1 MPSVHTDLLSPS
13 RSARTA
19 ASETARTAAA
29 VQLSLV
35 VPCYNEEEVLRLTL
49 PRLLG
54 LLSELHAR
62 GLVTPESSIVFVD
75 DGSRDATWRLI
86 EEAHEADPRV
96 HGIKLTCNRGH
107 QNALL
112 AGLMCSSAEVTV
124 SLDADL
130 QDDPTA
136 IARMLDAHRGGAD
149 IVFGVRA
156 RRDTDTWFKR
166 TSARAYYGLLRRL
179 GVHIVP
185 GHADFRLMSR
195 RSLEA
200 LRDFREVNLFL
211 RGIVPL
217 LGFRTATVSYDRAA
231 RAAGESK
238 YPLHRMIALG
248 LEGVFSFSTVPLR
261 WITWLGISV
270 SIASIGFGLWAVFI
284 RLFTERALPG
294 WASTVVPMFFLGGVQ
309 LLALGV
315 IGAYL
320 SRVYAETKQRPRFIV
335 DKSV

>member
-1 MPSVHTDLLSPS
+1 MPFAYTELLSPG
-13 RSARTA
+13 RNASAVSTDP
-19 ASETARTAAA
+19 ARLNTA

-35 VPCYNEEEVLRLTL
+35 VPCYDEEEVLPLTL
-49 PRLLG
+49 SRLLG
-54 LLSELHAR
+54 LLSELQAQ
-62 GLVTPESSIVFVD
+62 GLVTPESNIIFVD
-75 DGSRDATWRLI
+75 DGSRDDTWRLI
-86 EEAHEADPRV
+86 EAGHHADPRV
-96 HGIKLTCNRGH
+96 HGIKLSCNRGH

-112 AGLMCSSAEVTV
+112 AGLICASADVTV
-124 SLDADL
+124 SVDADL
-130 QDDPTA
+130 QDDLDA
-136 IARMLDAHRGGAD
+136 IPRMLQAHREGAD
-149 IVFGVRA
+149 VVFGVRA

-166 TSARAYYGLLRRL
+166 TSARAYYALLRRL
-179 GVHIVP
+179 GVDVVP

-195 RSLEA
+195 RSIEA

-217 LGFRTATVSYDRAA
+217 LGFRSAIVSYDRAA
-231 RAAGESK
+231 RRAGQSK
-238 YPLHRMIALG
+238 YPLHRMIALA

-270 SIASIGFGLWAVFI
+270 SITSIGFGVWAVFV
-284 RLFTERALPG
+284 RLFTDRALPG

-335 DKSV
+335 EKSV